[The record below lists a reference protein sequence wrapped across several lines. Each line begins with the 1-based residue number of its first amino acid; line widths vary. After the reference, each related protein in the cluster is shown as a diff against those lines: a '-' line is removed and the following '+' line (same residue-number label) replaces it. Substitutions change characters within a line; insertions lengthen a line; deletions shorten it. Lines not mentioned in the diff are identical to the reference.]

1 MKLIYK
7 YRLRFLLAACILG
20 FMGAMLKINHYENGD
35 YSLIGS
41 IANMIVYILLQ
52 VFGEKRFA
60 KPANS

>member
-1 MKLIYK
+1 MKLIYE
-7 YRLRFLLAACILG
+7 YRLRFLLAACILI

-35 YSLIGS
+35 NSFIGG

-60 KPANS
+60 KTANN